1 MLIHTAAG
9 NLGAHTNIVLDHSLR
24 SVLEARFLRL
34 NGVLGVVI
42 KEFAYFDT
50 ICPSFTISA
59 RRSHTLCS
67 RFLRSTR
74 EPWRMAHAI
83 TQVRSNSLDDDVLQ
97 AEWRENS
104 PVSKLKKM
112 HVNELRRGLV
122 PGPMATSSSG
132 ST

>member
-1 MLIHTAAG
+1 
-9 NLGAHTNIVLDHSLR
+9 
-24 SVLEARFLRL
+24 
-34 NGVLGVVI
+34 
-42 KEFAYFDT
+42 
-50 ICPSFTISA
+50 
-59 RRSHTLCS
+59 
-67 RFLRSTR
+67 
-74 EPWRMAHAI
+74 MAHAI